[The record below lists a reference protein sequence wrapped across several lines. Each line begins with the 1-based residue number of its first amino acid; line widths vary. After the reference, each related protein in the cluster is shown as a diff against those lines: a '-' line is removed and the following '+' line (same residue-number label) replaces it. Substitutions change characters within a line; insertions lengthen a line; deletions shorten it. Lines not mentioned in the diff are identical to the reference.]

1 MSSLLSR
8 RQFIGQASCAAV
20 GSTAI
25 LSTLLNLRLAGSA
38 AAQSLPADPNTDD
51 YRALVCLFF
60 AGGQDSYNMLMPCGT
75 EHAAYVTTR
84 GGVHDDT
91 ANPGGLALPQNQI
104 LSLANSGMLL
114 GLHPSMT
121 GLHSLYSQGKLAMV
135 ANVGTLAE
143 RITKAQYGASGT
155 KLPRGL
161 YSHSDQQQQW
171 HTSVPTESRGIGWAG
186 LAADLLHSTNNDGR
200 ISMSFSLAGNNVW
213 QSGNSLFPYSVSASA
228 SSATT
233 TGGVTSYTHTGGSI
247 ALSDYNNTTIGS
259 TSRTAT
265 RTAAVNSLLGLQ
277 YQNLL
282 DRTFSQNIRDSV
294 DNSAFY
300 GASLPPTAGVGS
312 LVTKFPGETGYS
324 SDPSYVPNQDPARS
338 LAAQLKMIV
347 RTVAA
352 RQTLG
357 LKRQTFFV
365 NYGGWDHH
373 DEVVDTQARM
383 LDVVSRCLVS
393 FYAALDELGSQ
404 NQVTLFTAS
413 DFGRTLTSNGNGS
426 DHAWGGNHFVLGG
439 AVNGGLVYGAYPDL
453 SLTGSSVVTS
463 RGVTIP
469 SLSVDE
475 YFAELALWFGVAPG
489 DLGAVI
495 PRLGNFYIPGANRP
509 VGFMRS

>member
-1 MSSLLSR
+1 MSKSINR

-20 GSTAI
+20 GSTSI

-38 AAQSLPADPNTDD
+38 AAQTISAAPNADD

-60 AGGQDSYNMLMPCGT
+60 AGGQDSYNMLMPCGG

-84 GGVHDDT
+84 GGLHDDV
-91 ANPGGLALPQNQI
+91 ANPGGLALTQGEI
-104 LSLANSGMLL
+104 LSLGNSGMLL

-121 GLHSLYSQGKLAMV
+121 GLRDLYTQGKLAMI
-135 ANVGTLAE
+135 ANVGTLNE
-143 RITKAQYGASGT
+143 RITKTQYNTSGV

-161 YSHSDQQQQW
+161 YSHSDQTQQW
-171 HTSVPTESRGIGWAG
+171 HTSVATETRGIGWAG
-186 LAADLLHSTNNDGR
+186 LAADLLHSMHNDGR
-200 ISMSFSLAGNNVW
+200 ISMNTSLSGNNVW
-213 QSGNSLFPYSVSASA
+213 QSGNTLFPYSVS
-228 SSATT
+228 SSGA
-233 TGGVTSYTHTGGSI
+233 V
-247 ALSDYNNTTIGS
+247 ALSDYNNATLGD
-259 TSRTAT
+259 TSRTAS

-282 DRTFSQNIRDSV
+282 ESTFSTNMRDSIDAGLFFSASV
-294 DNSAFY
+294 NSA
-300 GASLPPTAGVGS
+300 AITTL
-312 LVTKFPGETGYS
+312 FPGDTGYTGT
-324 SDPSYVPNQDPARS
+324 PAGYTLANDPARS
-338 LAAQLKMIV
+338 LAAQLKMV
-347 RTVAA
+347 ARTVNA
-352 RQTLG
+352 RQALG

-373 DEVVDTQARM
+373 DEVIDTQAKM
-383 LDVVSRCLVS
+383 LDVVSRCLVC
-393 FYAALDELGSQ
+393 FYAALEEIGAQ

-453 SLTGSSVVTS
+453 SLTGNSIVTS

-475 YFAELALWFGVAPG
+475 YFAEMALWLGVSPG
-489 DLGAVI
+489 NLSAVL
-495 PRLGNFYIPGANRP
+495 PRIGNFYTPGLARP
-509 VGFMRS
+509 VGFMQA

>member
-1 MSSLLSR
+1 MSNPISR
-8 RQFIGQASCAAV
+8 RHFIGQASCAAV
-20 GSTAI
+20 GSTSI

-38 AAQSLPADPNTDD
+38 AAQALPAVPNTDD
-51 YRALVCLFF
+51 FRALVCLFF
-60 AGGQDSYNMLMPCGT
+60 AGGQDSYNMLMPCGA
-75 EHAAYVTTR
+75 EHAAYATTR

-91 ANPGGLALPQNQI
+91 SNPGGLALAQTDI
-104 LSLANSGMLL
+104 LSLANPGMLL

-121 GLHSLYSQGKLAMV
+121 GLHSLYTQGKLAMV

-143 RITKAQYGASGT
+143 RITKTQYGQTGT

-186 LAADLLHSTNNDGR
+186 LAADLLHSTSNDGR
-200 ISMSFSLAGNNVW
+200 ISMNLSMSGNNVW

-228 SSATT
+228 STGTT
-233 TGGVTSYTHTGGSI
+233 SGGVTTYTHTGGSTT
-247 ALSDYNNTTIGS
+247 LSEYNNTTTGD
-259 TSRTAT
+259 TSRTAS
-265 RTAAVNSLLGLQ
+265 RTAAVNNLLGLQ

-282 DRTFSQNIRDSV
+282 ESTFSQNFRDSI

-300 GASLPPTAGVGS
+300 GASLPPTAGAGS
-312 LVTKFPGETGYS
+312 LVTKFPGESGYS
-324 SDPSYVPNQDPARS
+324 SDPNYVPNTDPARS

-347 RTVAA
+347 RSVAA
-352 RQTLG
+352 RSTLG
-357 LKRQTFFV
+357 LRRQTFFV

-373 DEVVDTQARM
+373 DEVIDTQARM
-383 LDVVSRCLVS
+383 LDIVSRCLVS
-393 FYAALDELGSQ
+393 FYAALEEIGAQ

-453 SLTGSSVVTS
+453 ALTGTSVVTS

-469 SLSVDE
+469 ALSVDE
-475 YFAELALWFGVAPG
+475 YFAEMALWLGVAPG
-489 DLGAVI
+489 HLSSVL
-495 PRLGNFYIPGANRP
+495 PRIGNFYTPGGARP
-509 VGFMRS
+509 VGFMQA

>member
-1 MSSLLSR
+1 MSNPINR

-20 GSTAI
+20 GSTSI

-38 AAQSLPADPNTDD
+38 AAQTLPAAPNTDD
-51 YRALVCLFF
+51 FRALVCLFF
-60 AGGQDSYNMLMPCGT
+60 AGGQDSYNMLMPCGN

-84 GGVHDDT
+84 GGIHDDA
-91 ANPGGLALPQNQI
+91 ANPGGLALAQGEI
-104 LSLANSGMLL
+104 LSLGNSGMLL

-121 GLHSLYSQGKLAMV
+121 GLRDLYTQGKLAMI

-143 RITKAQYGASGT
+143 RITKTQYGASGT

-186 LAADLLHSTNNDGR
+186 LAADLLHSTRNDNR
-200 ISMSFSLAGNNVW
+200 ISMNMSLSGNNVW
-213 QSGNSLFPYSVSASA
+213 QSGTTLFPYSISASA
-228 SSATT
+228 SSNS
-233 TGGVTSYTHTGGSI
+233 GGVYTHTGGSI
-247 ALSDYNNTTIGS
+247 SLSDYNNTTLGD
-259 TSRTAT
+259 TSRTAS

-282 DRTFSQNIRDSV
+282 ESTFSQNMRASI

-300 GASLPPTAGVGS
+300 GASLPPTTGTGS
-312 LVTKFPGETGYS
+312 LLTKFPGETGYVHPT
-324 SDPSYVPNQDPARS
+324 DTAYVPNTDPARS
-338 LAAQLKMIV
+338 LAAQLKMVV
-347 RTVAA
+347 RSVAA
-352 RQTLG
+352 RDPLG
-357 LKRQTFFV
+357 LRRQTFFV

-373 DEVVDTQARM
+373 DEVIDTQARM
-383 LDVVSRCLVS
+383 LDIVSRCLVS
-393 FYAALDELGSQ
+393 FYAALEEIGAQ
-404 NQVTLFTAS
+404 NQVTLFTSS

-453 SLTGSSVVTS
+453 SLTGTSIVTS

-469 SLSVDE
+469 ALSVDE
-475 YFAELALWFGVAPG
+475 YFAEMALWLGVSPG
-489 DLGAVI
+489 NLSSVL
-495 PRLGNFYIPGANRP
+495 PRIGNFYTPGLTAP
-509 VGFMRS
+509 VGFMKP